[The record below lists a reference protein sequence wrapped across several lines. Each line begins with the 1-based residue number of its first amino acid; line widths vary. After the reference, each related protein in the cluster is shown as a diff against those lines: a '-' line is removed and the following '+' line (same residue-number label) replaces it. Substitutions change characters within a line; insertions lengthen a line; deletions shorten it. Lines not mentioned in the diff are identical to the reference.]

1 MLLELRIRNLAVVED
16 AVIRFGPGLNAMTGS
31 TGAGKS
37 IILSAVELLSGA
49 RSRRSLVRAGASSL
63 EVEGVFAVEPGME
76 LRRTLG
82 MAQGEREVSIKRE
95 LGADGRNRIWI
106 NGEEFARWVNNQR
119 KPKVTNKLNEDEAY
133 CLRCNQVSKLLSP
146 QIQPIK
152 GNLVLIKGTCA
163 NCGAVINRGAHRDR
177 TPELS

>member
-1 MLLELRIRNLAVVED
+1 MEVRNHRTKLPHN
-16 AVIRFGPGLNAMTGS
+16 VIIKAPGLLPMLYTPREICEELDIAES
-31 TGAGKS
+31 T
-37 IILSAVELLSGA
+37 
-49 RSRRSLVRAGASSL
+49 
-63 EVEGVFAVEPGME
+63 
-76 LRRTLG
+76 LRDWLQIDVPHQR
-82 MAQGEREVSIKRE
+82 
-95 LGADGRNRIWI
+95 DNRNRIWI

-152 GNLVLIKGTCA
+152 GNLVLIKGTCV

>member
-1 MLLELRIRNLAVVED
+1 MEVRIHQTKLPHN
-16 AVIRFGPGLNAMTGS
+16 VIIKAPGLLPMWYTPREICEELDIAES
-31 TGAGKS
+31 T
-37 IILSAVELLSGA
+37 
-49 RSRRSLVRAGASSL
+49 
-63 EVEGVFAVEPGME
+63 
-76 LRRTLG
+76 LRDWLQIDVPHQR
-82 MAQGEREVSIKRE
+82 
-95 LGADGRNRIWI
+95 DNRNRIWI

-119 KPKVTNKLNEDEAY
+119 KPKATNRLNEDEAY

>member
-1 MLLELRIRNLAVVED
+1 MEVRIHRTKLPHN
-16 AVIRFGPGLNAMTGS
+16 VIIKAPGLLPMLYTPREICEELDIAES
-31 TGAGKS
+31 T
-37 IILSAVELLSGA
+37 
-49 RSRRSLVRAGASSL
+49 
-63 EVEGVFAVEPGME
+63 
-76 LRRTLG
+76 LRDWLQIDVPHQR
-82 MAQGEREVSIKRE
+82 
-95 LGADGRNRIWI
+95 DNRNRIWI
-106 NGEEFARWVNNQR
+106 NGEEFAKWVNNQR

>member
-1 MLLELRIRNLAVVED
+1 N
-16 AVIRFGPGLNAMTGS
+16 VIIKAPGLLPMLYTPREICEELDIAES
-31 TGAGKS
+31 T
-37 IILSAVELLSGA
+37 
-49 RSRRSLVRAGASSL
+49 
-63 EVEGVFAVEPGME
+63 
-76 LRRTLG
+76 LRDWLQIDVPHQR
-82 MAQGEREVSIKRE
+82 
-95 LGADGRNRIWI
+95 DNRNRIWI

>member
-1 MLLELRIRNLAVVED
+1 MELRIHRTKLPHN
-16 AVIRFGPGLNAMTGS
+16 VIIKAPGLLPMLYTPREICEELDIAES
-31 TGAGKS
+31 T
-37 IILSAVELLSGA
+37 
-49 RSRRSLVRAGASSL
+49 
-63 EVEGVFAVEPGME
+63 
-76 LRRTLG
+76 LRDWLQIDVPHQR
-82 MAQGEREVSIKRE
+82 
-95 LGADGRNRIWI
+95 DNRNRIWI

>member
-1 MLLELRIRNLAVVED
+1 MEVRIHRTKLPHN
-16 AVIRFGPGLNAMTGS
+16 VIIKAPGLLPMLYTPREICEELDIAES
-31 TGAGKS
+31 T
-37 IILSAVELLSGA
+37 LRDWLQM
-49 RSRRSLVRAGASSL
+49 
-63 EVEGVFAVEPGME
+63 GVPHH
-76 LRRTLG
+76 R
-82 MAQGEREVSIKRE
+82 
-95 LGADGRNRIWI
+95 DNRNRIWI

-152 GNLVLIKGTCA
+152 GNLVLIKGTCV
-163 NCGAVINRGAHRDR
+163 NCGAVINRGAHCDR

>member
-1 MLLELRIRNLAVVED
+1 MEVRNHRTKLPHN
-16 AVIRFGPGLNAMTGS
+16 VIIKAPGLLPMLYTPREICEELDIAES
-31 TGAGKS
+31 T
-37 IILSAVELLSGA
+37 
-49 RSRRSLVRAGASSL
+49 
-63 EVEGVFAVEPGME
+63 
-76 LRRTLG
+76 LRDWLQIDVPHQR
-82 MAQGEREVSIKRE
+82 
-95 LGADGRNRIWI
+95 DNRNRIWI
-106 NGEEFARWVNNQR
+106 NGEEIAKWVNNQR

>member
-1 MLLELRIRNLAVVED
+1 MEVRNHRTKLPHN
-16 AVIRFGPGLNAMTGS
+16 VIIKAPGLLPMLYTPREICEELDIAES
-31 TGAGKS
+31 T
-37 IILSAVELLSGA
+37 
-49 RSRRSLVRAGASSL
+49 
-63 EVEGVFAVEPGME
+63 
-76 LRRTLG
+76 LRDWLQIDVPHQR
-82 MAQGEREVSIKRE
+82 
-95 LGADGRNRIWI
+95 DNRNRIWI

-119 KPKVTNKLNEDEAY
+119 KPKVTNKLNQDEAY

>member
-1 MLLELRIRNLAVVED
+1 MEVRIHRTKLPHN
-16 AVIRFGPGLNAMTGS
+16 VIIKAPGLLPMLYTPREICEELDIAES
-31 TGAGKS
+31 T
-37 IILSAVELLSGA
+37 
-49 RSRRSLVRAGASSL
+49 
-63 EVEGVFAVEPGME
+63 
-76 LRRTLG
+76 LRDWLQIDVPHQR
-82 MAQGEREVSIKRE
+82 
-95 LGADGRNRIWI
+95 DNRNRIWI

-119 KPKVTNKLNEDEAY
+119 KPKVTNRLNEDEAY

>member
-1 MLLELRIRNLAVVED
+1 MEVRNHRTKLPHN
-16 AVIRFGPGLNAMTGS
+16 VIIKAPGLLPMLYTPREICEELDIAES
-31 TGAGKS
+31 T
-37 IILSAVELLSGA
+37 
-49 RSRRSLVRAGASSL
+49 
-63 EVEGVFAVEPGME
+63 
-76 LRRTLG
+76 LRDWLQIDVPHQR
-82 MAQGEREVSIKRE
+82 
-95 LGADGRNRIWI
+95 DNRNRIWI

-152 GNLVLIKGTCA
+152 GNLVLIKGTCS

>member
-1 MLLELRIRNLAVVED
+1 MEVRNHRTKLPHN
-16 AVIRFGPGLNAMTGS
+16 VIIKAPGLLPMLYTPREICEELDIAES
-31 TGAGKS
+31 T
-37 IILSAVELLSGA
+37 
-49 RSRRSLVRAGASSL
+49 
-63 EVEGVFAVEPGME
+63 
-76 LRRTLG
+76 LRDWLQIDVPHQR
-82 MAQGEREVSIKRE
+82 
-95 LGADGRNRIWI
+95 DNRNRIWI

-119 KPKVTNKLNEDEAY
+119 KPKVTNKLNEDEAH

-152 GNLVLIKGTCA
+152 GNLVLIKVTCA

>member
-1 MLLELRIRNLAVVED
+1 MEVRTRRTKLPHN
-16 AVIRFGPGLNAMTGS
+16 VIIKAPGLLPMLYTPREICEELDIAES
-31 TGAGKS
+31 T
-37 IILSAVELLSGA
+37 
-49 RSRRSLVRAGASSL
+49 
-63 EVEGVFAVEPGME
+63 
-76 LRRTLG
+76 LRDWLQIDVPHQR
-82 MAQGEREVSIKRE
+82 
-95 LGADGRNRIWI
+95 DNRNRIWI

>member
-1 MLLELRIRNLAVVED
+1 MEVRNHRTKLPHN
-16 AVIRFGPGLNAMTGS
+16 VIIKAPGLLPMLYT
-31 TGAGKS
+31 
-37 IILSAVELLSGA
+37 
-49 RSRRSLVRAGASSL
+49 
-63 EVEGVFAVEPGME
+63 P
-76 LRRTLG
+76 
-82 MAQGEREVSIKRE
+82 REICEE
-95 LGADGRNRIWI
+95 LGIAESTLRDWLQIDLPHQRDNRNRIWI

>member
-1 MLLELRIRNLAVVED
+1 MEVRIHRTKLPHN
-16 AVIRFGPGLNAMTGS
+16 VIIKAPGLLPMLYTPREICEELDIAES
-31 TGAGKS
+31 T
-37 IILSAVELLSGA
+37 
-49 RSRRSLVRAGASSL
+49 
-63 EVEGVFAVEPGME
+63 
-76 LRRTLG
+76 LRDWLKIDVPHQR
-82 MAQGEREVSIKRE
+82 
-95 LGADGRNRIWI
+95 DNRNRIWI

-119 KPKVTNKLNEDEAY
+119 KPKEMKKLNEDEAY

-163 NCGAVINRGAHRDR
+163 TCGTVINRGAHRDR

>member
-1 MLLELRIRNLAVVED
+1 MEVRIHRTKLPHN
-16 AVIRFGPGLNAMTGS
+16 VIIKAPGLLPMLYTPREICEELDIAES
-31 TGAGKS
+31 T
-37 IILSAVELLSGA
+37 
-49 RSRRSLVRAGASSL
+49 
-63 EVEGVFAVEPGME
+63 
-76 LRRTLG
+76 LRDWLQIDVPHQR
-82 MAQGEREVSIKRE
+82 
-95 LGADGRNRIWI
+95 DNRNRIWI

-119 KPKVTNKLNEDEAY
+119 KPKVTNKLKEDEAY

-152 GNLVLIKGTCA
+152 GNLVLIKGTCS

>member
-1 MLLELRIRNLAVVED
+1 MEVRIHRTKLPHN
-16 AVIRFGPGLNAMTGS
+16 VIIKAPGLLPMLYTPREICEELDIAES
-31 TGAGKS
+31 T
-37 IILSAVELLSGA
+37 
-49 RSRRSLVRAGASSL
+49 
-63 EVEGVFAVEPGME
+63 
-76 LRRTLG
+76 LRDWL
-82 MAQGEREVSIKRE
+82 QIDVPHQK
-95 LGADGRNRIWI
+95 DNRNRIWI

-119 KPKVTNKLNEDEAY
+119 KPKVTNKLKEDEAY

>member
-1 MLLELRIRNLAVVED
+1 MEVRIHRTKLPHN
-16 AVIRFGPGLNAMTGS
+16 VIIKAPGLLPMLYTPREICEELDIAES
-31 TGAGKS
+31 T
-37 IILSAVELLSGA
+37 
-49 RSRRSLVRAGASSL
+49 
-63 EVEGVFAVEPGME
+63 
-76 LRRTLG
+76 LRDWLQIDVPHQR
-82 MAQGEREVSIKRE
+82 
-95 LGADGRNRIWI
+95 DNRNRIWI

-119 KPKVTNKLNEDEAY
+119 KPKTAKKLTEDEAY

>member
-1 MLLELRIRNLAVVED
+1 MEVRNHRTKLPHN
-16 AVIRFGPGLNAMTGS
+16 VIIKAPGLLPMLYTPREICEELDIAES
-31 TGAGKS
+31 T
-37 IILSAVELLSGA
+37 
-49 RSRRSLVRAGASSL
+49 
-63 EVEGVFAVEPGME
+63 
-76 LRRTLG
+76 LRDWLQIDVPHQR
-82 MAQGEREVSIKRE
+82 
-95 LGADGRNRIWI
+95 DNRNRIWI

-119 KPKVTNKLNEDEAY
+119 KPKETNKLNEDEAY

>member
-1 MLLELRIRNLAVVED
+1 MEVRIHRTKLPHN
-16 AVIRFGPGLNAMTGS
+16 VIIKAPGLLPMLYTPREICEELDIAES
-31 TGAGKS
+31 T
-37 IILSAVELLSGA
+37 
-49 RSRRSLVRAGASSL
+49 
-63 EVEGVFAVEPGME
+63 
-76 LRRTLG
+76 LRDWLQIDVPHQR
-82 MAQGEREVSIKRE
+82 
-95 LGADGRNRIWI
+95 DNRNRIWI

-133 CLRCNQVSKLLSP
+133 CLRCNQVSKLLFP

>member
-1 MLLELRIRNLAVVED
+1 MEVRIHRTKLPHN
-16 AVIRFGPGLNAMTGS
+16 VIIKAPGLLPMLYTPREICEELDIAES
-31 TGAGKS
+31 T
-37 IILSAVELLSGA
+37 
-49 RSRRSLVRAGASSL
+49 
-63 EVEGVFAVEPGME
+63 
-76 LRRTLG
+76 LRDWLQTDVPHQR
-82 MAQGEREVSIKRE
+82 
-95 LGADGRNRIWI
+95 DNRNRIWI
-106 NGEEFARWVNNQR
+106 NGEEFARWVNSQR

>member
-1 MLLELRIRNLAVVED
+1 MELRIHRTKLPHN
-16 AVIRFGPGLNAMTGS
+16 VIIKAPGLLPMLYTPREICEELDIAES
-31 TGAGKS
+31 T
-37 IILSAVELLSGA
+37 
-49 RSRRSLVRAGASSL
+49 
-63 EVEGVFAVEPGME
+63 
-76 LRRTLG
+76 LRDWLQIDVPHQR
-82 MAQGEREVSIKRE
+82 
-95 LGADGRNRIWI
+95 DNRNRIWI
-106 NGEEFARWVNNQR
+106 NGEELARWVNNQR

-146 QIQPIK
+146 QVQPIK

>member
-1 MLLELRIRNLAVVED
+1 MEVRIHRTKLPHN
-16 AVIRFGPGLNAMTGS
+16 VIIKAPGLLPMLYTPREICEELDIAES
-31 TGAGKS
+31 T
-37 IILSAVELLSGA
+37 
-49 RSRRSLVRAGASSL
+49 
-63 EVEGVFAVEPGME
+63 
-76 LRRTLG
+76 LRDWLQIDVPHQR
-82 MAQGEREVSIKRE
+82 
-95 LGADGRNRIWI
+95 DNRNRIWI
-106 NGEEFARWVNNQR
+106 NGEEFVRWVNNQR

-163 NCGAVINRGAHRDR
+163 NCGAVINRGARRDR

>member
-1 MLLELRIRNLAVVED
+1 MEVRIHRTKLPHN
-16 AVIRFGPGLNAMTGS
+16 VIIKAPGLLPMLYTPREICEELNIAES
-31 TGAGKS
+31 T
-37 IILSAVELLSGA
+37 
-49 RSRRSLVRAGASSL
+49 
-63 EVEGVFAVEPGME
+63 
-76 LRRTLG
+76 LRDWLQIDVPHQR
-82 MAQGEREVSIKRE
+82 
-95 LGADGRNRIWI
+95 DNRNRIWI

>member
-1 MLLELRIRNLAVVED
+1 MEVRNHRTKLPHN
-16 AVIRFGPGLNAMTGS
+16 VIIKAPGLLPMLYT
-31 TGAGKS
+31 
-37 IILSAVELLSGA
+37 
-49 RSRRSLVRAGASSL
+49 
-63 EVEGVFAVEPGME
+63 P
-76 LRRTLG
+76 
-82 MAQGEREVSIKRE
+82 REICEE
-95 LGADGRNRIWI
+95 LGITESTLRDWLQIDLPHQRDNRNRIWI

-119 KPKVTNKLNEDEAY
+119 KPKAAKKLTEDEAY

>member
-1 MLLELRIRNLAVVED
+1 MEVRNHRTKLPHN
-16 AVIRFGPGLNAMTGS
+16 VIIKAPGLLPMLYTPREICEELDIAES
-31 TGAGKS
+31 T
-37 IILSAVELLSGA
+37 
-49 RSRRSLVRAGASSL
+49 
-63 EVEGVFAVEPGME
+63 
-76 LRRTLG
+76 LRDWLQIDVPHQR
-82 MAQGEREVSIKRE
+82 
-95 LGADGRNRIWI
+95 DNRNRIWI

-119 KPKVTNKLNEDEAY
+119 KPKVTNKLKEDEAY

>member
-1 MLLELRIRNLAVVED
+1 MEVRNRRTKLPHK
-16 AVIRFGPGLNAMTGS
+16 VIIKAPGLLPMLYTPREICDELDIAES
-31 TGAGKS
+31 T
-37 IILSAVELLSGA
+37 
-49 RSRRSLVRAGASSL
+49 
-63 EVEGVFAVEPGME
+63 
-76 LRRTLG
+76 LRDWLQIDVPHQR
-82 MAQGEREVSIKRE
+82 
-95 LGADGRNRIWI
+95 DNRNRIWI

>member
-1 MLLELRIRNLAVVED
+1 MEVRNHRTKLPHN
-16 AVIRFGPGLNAMTGS
+16 VIIKAPGLLPMLYT
-31 TGAGKS
+31 
-37 IILSAVELLSGA
+37 
-49 RSRRSLVRAGASSL
+49 
-63 EVEGVFAVEPGME
+63 P
-76 LRRTLG
+76 
-82 MAQGEREVSIKRE
+82 REICEE
-95 LGADGRNRIWI
+95 LGIAESTLRDWLQIDVPHQRDNRNRIWI

-119 KPKVTNKLNEDEAY
+119 KPKAAKKLTEDEAY

>member
-1 MLLELRIRNLAVVED
+1 MEVRIHRTKLPHN
-16 AVIRFGPGLNAMTGS
+16 VIIKAPGLLPMLYTPREICEELDIAES
-31 TGAGKS
+31 T
-37 IILSAVELLSGA
+37 
-49 RSRRSLVRAGASSL
+49 
-63 EVEGVFAVEPGME
+63 
-76 LRRTLG
+76 LRDWLQIDVPHQR
-82 MAQGEREVSIKRE
+82 
-95 LGADGRNRIWI
+95 DNRNRIWI

-119 KPKVTNKLNEDEAY
+119 KPKVTNKLKEDEAY

-152 GNLVLIKGTCA
+152 GNLVLIKGTCT

>member
-1 MLLELRIRNLAVVED
+1 MEVRNHRTKLPHN
-16 AVIRFGPGLNAMTGS
+16 VIIKAPGLLPMLYTPREICEELDIAES
-31 TGAGKS
+31 T
-37 IILSAVELLSGA
+37 
-49 RSRRSLVRAGASSL
+49 
-63 EVEGVFAVEPGME
+63 
-76 LRRTLG
+76 LRDWLQIDVPHQR
-82 MAQGEREVSIKRE
+82 
-95 LGADGRNRIWI
+95 DNRNRIWI

-119 KPKVTNKLNEDEAY
+119 NPKETKKLNEDEAY

>member
-1 MLLELRIRNLAVVED
+1 MEVRIHRTKLPHN
-16 AVIRFGPGLNAMTGS
+16 VIIKAPGLLPMLYTPREICEELDIAES
-31 TGAGKS
+31 T
-37 IILSAVELLSGA
+37 
-49 RSRRSLVRAGASSL
+49 
-63 EVEGVFAVEPGME
+63 
-76 LRRTLG
+76 LRDWLQIDVPHQR
-82 MAQGEREVSIKRE
+82 
-95 LGADGRNRIWI
+95 DNRNRIWI

-133 CLRCNQVSKLLSP
+133 CLSCNQVSKLLSP

>member
-1 MLLELRIRNLAVVED
+1 MEVRNHRTKLPHN
-16 AVIRFGPGLNAMTGS
+16 VIIKAPGLLPMLYTPREICEELDIAES
-31 TGAGKS
+31 T
-37 IILSAVELLSGA
+37 
-49 RSRRSLVRAGASSL
+49 
-63 EVEGVFAVEPGME
+63 
-76 LRRTLG
+76 LRDWLQIDVPHQR
-82 MAQGEREVSIKRE
+82 
-95 LGADGRNRIWI
+95 DNRNRIWI

-119 KPKVTNKLNEDEAY
+119 KPKVTNRLNEDEAY
-133 CLRCNQVSKLLSP
+133 CLRCNQVSKLLTP

>member
-1 MLLELRIRNLAVVED
+1 MEVRIHRTKLPHN
-16 AVIRFGPGLNAMTGS
+16 VIIKAPGLLPMLYTPREICEELDIAES
-31 TGAGKS
+31 T
-37 IILSAVELLSGA
+37 
-49 RSRRSLVRAGASSL
+49 
-63 EVEGVFAVEPGME
+63 
-76 LRRTLG
+76 LRDWLQIDVPHQR
-82 MAQGEREVSIKRE
+82 
-95 LGADGRNRIWI
+95 DNRNRIWI
-106 NGEEFARWVNNQR
+106 SGEEFARWVNNQR
-119 KPKVTNKLNEDEAY
+119 KPKVTNKLKEDEAY

>member
-1 MLLELRIRNLAVVED
+1 MEVRNHRTKLPHN
-16 AVIRFGPGLNAMTGS
+16 VIIKAPGLLPMLYTPREICEELDIAES
-31 TGAGKS
+31 T
-37 IILSAVELLSGA
+37 
-49 RSRRSLVRAGASSL
+49 
-63 EVEGVFAVEPGME
+63 
-76 LRRTLG
+76 LRDWLQIDVPHQR
-82 MAQGEREVSIKRE
+82 
-95 LGADGRNRIWI
+95 DNRNRIWI

-146 QIQPIK
+146 QIQSIK